1 MVMVSHSFITLT
13 GSNFFAGVSLKIQFT
28 PTLRLC
34 QPRACTSLIFKGQK
48 ISTRFPSFW
57 FYPSV
62 RQAAWT
68 SGTTHPPT
76 AWNFWILRNLHS
88 SLRDAATAEK
98 LEINSPNWHPT
109 MNGGKGWMTSDRF
122 LVGEQIWRN
131 NPLRVDE
138 NIKYVLNF
146 ERTHMKIVTPS
157 FSQRQPH
164 GIW

>member
-1 MVMVSHSFITLT
+1 MLATSLYFIDFQRPKNFHSFSFFLILSL
-13 GSNFFAGVSLKIQFT
+13 GS
-28 PTLRLC
+28 
-34 QPRACTSLIFKGQK
+34 
-48 ISTRFPSFW
+48 PSGLDVW
-57 FYPSV
+57 D
-62 RQAAWT
+62 
-68 SGTTHPPT
+68 HPPT

-157 FSQRQPH
+157 FSQRQPP
-164 GIW
+164 GIGNGCHHSIINYSFPSPLGAAEE